1 MTGTDINADAETL
14 TVYQVGGSIRDQLL
28 GRSSPDRDFVVV
40 GATPEAMIRRG
51 FKPVGR
57 DFPVFLHPETHEEY
71 ALARTERKSG
81 HGYCGFVF
89 HAGTDVTL
97 EEDLARR
104 DLTVNSMALDADG
117 HLIDPFGGRFDLA
130 RRRLRHVSEAFVEDP
145 LRVLR
150 LARFATRFPDFS
162 VAPATLDLCREMVR
176 SGELDHLVPERVWQ
190 ETGKALMHSQ
200 PSRYFDLLREV
211 GGLAVLFPE
220 LDALFGVP
228 QTARYHPEI
237 DSGRHTMM
245 AIDRA
250 AELGA
255 PLPVRYACLVH
266 DLGKALTPPDQ
277 WPSHRGHEKR
287 GLEPIKEL
295 SARLSVSRDCRDLA
309 LRVGE
314 FHLHAHRALELKA
327 STVLD
332 LLTRLDAFRR
342 PETLDLFLLACQA
355 DLQGRLGRER
365 DPYPEADY
373 LRACFAAAL
382 EVTAKPFIDQGIE
395 GAAIAEAIK
404 GERRRRIDRIRQAL
418 EPQAL

>member
-1 MTGTDINADAETL
+1 VTPTETSADADAL
-14 TVYQVGGSIRDQLL
+14 TVYQVGGSVRDQLL
-28 GRSSPDRDFVVV
+28 GFPSPDRDFVVV
-40 GATPEAMIRRG
+40 GASPEAMIERG
-51 FKPVGR
+51 FRPVGR

-81 HGYCGFVF
+81 HGYRGFVF
-89 HAGTDVTL
+89 HAGPDVTL
-97 EEDLARR
+97 EEDLLRR
-104 DLTVNSMALDADG
+104 DLTVNAMALDPDG
-117 HLIDPFGGRFDLA
+117 HLIDPFGGRLDLV
-130 RRRLRHVSEAFVEDP
+130 RRRLRHVSQAFVEDP

-150 LARFATRFPDFS
+150 LARFATRFPEFS
-162 VAPATLDLCREMVR
+162 VAPATLDLCRDMVDA
-176 SGELDHLVPERVWQ
+176 GELDHLVPERVWQ
-190 ETGKALMHSQ
+190 ETRKALMYPE
-200 PSRYFDLLREV
+200 PSRFFDLLREV
-211 GGLAVLFPE
+211 GALGVLFPE
-220 LDALFGVP
+220 VDALFGVP
-228 QTARYHPEI
+228 QTARHHPEI

-245 AIDRA
+245 VIDRA
-250 AELGA
+250 AELEA

-277 WPSHRGHEKR
+277 WPAHRSHEKR
-287 GLEPIKEL
+287 GLVPIRDL

-342 PETLDLFLLACQA
+342 PETLELFLLACQA

-373 LRACFAAAL
+373 LRACFTAAV
-382 EVTAKPFIDQGIE
+382 EVAAQPFLDRGLE
-395 GAAIAEAIK
+395 GAAIAAAIK
-404 GERRRRIDRIRQAL
+404 RERRRRIDQVRKSIRL
-418 EPQAL
+418 GNP